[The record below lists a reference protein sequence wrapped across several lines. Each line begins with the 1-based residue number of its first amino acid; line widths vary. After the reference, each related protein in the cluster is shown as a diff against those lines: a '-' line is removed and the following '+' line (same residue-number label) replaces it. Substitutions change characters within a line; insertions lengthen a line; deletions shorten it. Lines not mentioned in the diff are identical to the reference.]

1 MSLSV
6 DMVWGVEI
14 PECPLGHR
22 GVVVRAGWYGR
33 AGQRRQRW
41 LCRPVEGVPHRFA
54 EVLPRIVASAAEHVC
69 ADCATQLEPWE
80 GQPAP
85 RLYGFAARDVAHA
98 LALVAGGASYR
109 ATAAAVRTAAGREL
123 DTVPRPDARGRRRPP
138 ANAHAGLVSDWVEVF
153 APLIW
158 AAYAPAEWPRR
169 LVLDSAEFRHGKPGK
184 ARGEAAFS
192 VLAAMGYT
200 PAGRSYVAAIEAVPS
215 ATQAAWQAFLASVP
229 GRPDWVVTD
238 GGPELGGVTDVL
250 ADRVPQPI
258 GPPDPD
264 FPEPTGLPAIMVRRC
279 EWHLARNLTDAL
291 PDQVRRD
298 HTDPIHTLIAQAQSS
313 LGGWQRLE
321 RELRALQ
328 HTGGNYGPI
337 LTRLA
342 GIDDLVR
349 AQIATRAPA
358 GPNTTGALE
367 EFFHQLDETIGD
379 RAAKLTNKVRT
390 DALLKLVAARRNGW
404 INQTRW
410 AELIRDHLTRH
421 HGHAPHQRQHTD
433 ARSAPSLRSPY
444 PR

>member
-1 MSLSV
+1 M
-6 DMVWGVEI
+6 
-14 PECPLGHR
+14 CPLGHR
-22 GVVVRAGWYGR
+22 GAVVRAGWYGR

-41 LCRPVEGVPHRFA
+41 LCRPDEGEPHRFA
-54 EVLPRIVASAAEHVC
+54 ELLPRIVASASGHVC
-69 ADCATQLEPWE
+69 SDCATQLEPWE

-109 ATAAAVRTAAGREL
+109 ATAAAVRTAAGRAL
-123 DTVPRPDARGRRRPP
+123 STVPTRNAKGRRRPP

-158 AAYAPAEWPRR
+158 AAYAPAEWPSR
-169 LVLDSAEFRHGKPGK
+169 LVLDSAEFRHGSPGK

-192 VLAAMGYT
+192 VLAAMGYDSD
-200 PAGRSYVAAIEAVPS
+200 GRSYVAAIEAVPS
-215 ATQAAWQAFLASVP
+215 ATQAAWRTFLRRLA

-238 GGPELGGVTDVL
+238 GGPELAGVTDAV
-250 ADRVPQPI
+250 ADRAPQPA

-264 FPEPTGLPAIMVRRC
+264 FPEPIELPEITVRRC
-279 EWHLARNLTDAL
+279 EWHLARNLTSSL

-313 LGGWQRLE
+313 LAGWRRLE
-321 RELRALQ
+321 RELRARQ
-328 HTGGNYGPI
+328 RATGNYGPI

-342 GIDDLVR
+342 GLDELVR
-349 AQIATRAPA
+349 AQIVTRAPA

-379 RAAKLTNKVRT
+379 RAANLTNKVRAE
-390 DALLKLVAARRNGW
+390 ALLKLIAARRNGW
-404 INQTRW
+404 INETRW

-421 HGHAPHQRQHTD
+421 HGHAPQQRQHND
-433 ARSAPSLRSPY
+433 PKAAPSLRSLY

>member
-6 DMVWGVEI
+6 DMILGMEI

-22 GVVVRAGWYGR
+22 GAVVRAGWYGR

-41 LCRPVEGVPHRFA
+41 LCRPVEGEPHRFA

-98 LALVAGGASYR
+98 LALVAGGATYR

-123 DTVPRPDARGRRRPP
+123 DTVPRRNAKGRRRPP
-138 ANAHAGLVSDWVEVF
+138 ANSHAGLVSDWVEVF

-158 AAYAPAEWPRR
+158 TAYAPAQWPSR
-169 LVLDSAEFRHGKPGK
+169 LVLDSAEFRHGAPGK

-192 VLAAMGYT
+192 VVAAMGYD
-200 PAGRSYVAAIEAVPS
+200 PSGRSFVAAIEAVPS
-215 ATQAAWQAFLASVP
+215 ATQAAWRAFLRSVP
-229 GRPDWVVTD
+229 GRASWVVTD
-238 GGPELGGVTDVL
+238 GGPELAGVTDVWTEL
-250 ADRVPQPI
+250 PERA

-264 FPEPTGLPAIMVRRC
+264 FPDADPGELAQITVRRC

-298 HTDPIHTLIAQAQSS
+298 HTDPIHALIGRAQSS
-313 LGGWQRLE
+313 LDGWQRLDHD
-321 RELRALQ
+321 LRARQ
-328 HTGGNYGPI
+328 HATGNYGPI

-390 DALLKLVAARRNGW
+390 DALLKLIAARRNGW
-404 INQTRW
+404 INETRW

-433 ARSAPSLRSPY
+433 PKGAPSLR
-444 PR
+444 